1 LLNLSDKKP
10 VVHIDVLTPKQV
22 LFFEKIIKMLE
33 DLNVEVLVT
42 SRRYR
47 EVDQLLELKKLK
59 TYVVGS
65 HGGKSL
71 EKKLVSSSQRILK
84 LTKLLHKIK
93 PNVSVSH
100 SSPETARV
108 SFGLGIPHL
117 CVNDSPHSEAVARLT
132 VPLSKKLLTP
142 SIIPLKAWLKFG
154 LNKKLIVRYK
164 ALDPVVWLRDFQPN
178 PKILSQLGISASE
191 TIVVVRP
198 EETYA
203 SYLLKQTG
211 GRFVYMKIVERL
223 LEELD
228 KDVVLVVL
236 PRYKEQLDILKRTFN
251 GRIIVPERV
260 IDATSLLF
268 YSSIF
273 VGGGGTM
280 NTEAALLGV
289 PTFSFYPGKPTY
301 IEKFLSKKGLLKRVV
316 NPKSLTRKIVKTLK
330 NLDEVKKVCTLK
342 ARKLILNMEDPAKVV
357 VKTISDYL

>member
-1 LLNLSDKKP
+1 MLNLSDKKP

-33 DLNVEVLVT
+33 DLDVEVLVT

-142 SIIPLKAWLKFG
+142 SIIPLK
-154 LNKKLIVRYK
+154 V
-164 ALDPVVWLRDFQPN
+164 
-178 PKILSQLGISASE
+178 
-191 TIVVVRP
+191 
-198 EETYA
+198 
-203 SYLLKQTG
+203 
-211 GRFVYMKIVERL
+211 
-223 LEELD
+223 
-228 KDVVLVVL
+228 
-236 PRYKEQLDILKRTFN
+236 
-251 GRIIVPERV
+251 
-260 IDATSLLF
+260 
-268 YSSIF
+268 
-273 VGGGGTM
+273 
-280 NTEAALLGV
+280 
-289 PTFSFYPGKPTY
+289 
-301 IEKFLSKKGLLKRVV
+301 
-316 NPKSLTRKIVKTLK
+316 
-330 NLDEVKKVCTLK
+330 
-342 ARKLILNMEDPAKVV
+342 
-357 VKTISDYL
+357 